1 MRQLES
7 AEQKKIVQWW
17 HLACRRYKL
26 PEKILFAIPNGGRRD
41 AITGARLKAEGVRA
55 GVPDLFLAHPNSRG
69 SCGLFLELKQGKGS
83 DKGQLSEAQKE
94 CLFELNKQ
102 GYAVCVPYGFD
113 EAKKYIEDYLE
124 EEANV

>member
-17 HLACRRYKL
+17 HLACRRYRL

-55 GVPDLFLAHPNSRG
+55 GIPDLFLAHPNGRG
-69 SCGLFLELKQGKGS
+69 SCGLFLELKQGKGHLS
-83 DKGQLSEAQKE
+83 DEQKDCLSM
-94 CLFELNKQ
+94 LNKQ
-102 GYAVCVPYGFD
+102 GYAVCVPFGFD
-113 EAKKYIEDYLE
+113 EARQYIEKYLE
-124 EEANV
+124 EE

>member
-17 HLACRRYKL
+17 ALACRRYKL

-55 GVPDLFLAHPNSRG
+55 GVPDLFLAHPCNEFH
-69 SCGLFLELKQGKGS
+69 GLFLELKAKGGRLS
-83 DKGQLSEAQKE
+83 DEQKE
-94 CLFELNKQ
+94 FLQ
-102 GYAVCVPYGFD
+102 IAQVAGYATAVPVGFV
-113 EAKKYIEDYLE
+113 EAKEVIEKYLNTEK
-124 EEANV
+124 

>member
-26 PEKILFAIPNGGRRD
+26 PEALLFAIPNGGYRS

-55 GVPDLFLAHPNSRG
+55 GIPDMFLAYPSGAFH
-69 SCGLFLELKQGKGS
+69 GLFLELKVKGGRLS
-83 DKGQLSEAQKE
+83 DSQKANIE
-94 CLFELNKQ
+94 KLRQQ
-102 GYAVCVPYGFD
+102 GYAVFVPYGFT
-113 EAKKYIEDYLE
+113 EAREVIEKYLG
-124 EEANV
+124 